1 MTLKSNQAPHMS
13 EKMDSILLQLNELNK
28 AVGRVEG
35 TVIEMKRDLL
45 GNGQP
50 GRVAK
55 LEARTRELEEHK
67 QHLIGWIAGVS
78 ATATLFGGAVMYALS
93 WLRNLS
99 K

>member
-1 MTLKSNQAPHMS
+1 
-13 EKMDSILLQLNELNK
+13 MDSILLQLNELNK

-55 LEARTRELEEHK
+55 LEIRTRELEEHK
-67 QHLIGWIAGVS
+67 QHLLGWVAGVS
-78 ATATLFGGAVMYALS
+78 ATATLLGGALVYMLN
-93 WLRNLS
+93 WIRGMG